1 MGFPH
6 HHRRSKPKLRSCV
19 RPCSESGAAFL
30 FGHTSQFSRIVFLQ
44 CCRWCFCL
52 IAPSLRQPTQDCGCY
67 SDCISHPTTSKFSHS
82 FGGIHMQW
90 PFTTSRISVL
100 VAALLCA
107 AVGAIPADVGNQKV
121 AAPAVEDRR
130 LVIRSG
136 TLFTKEGVPIS
147 LSGFDAD
154 IQSDKP
160 QPSETTVTPKQI
172 KDVVVRSGSAF
183 VRAQDLSRLLKTRI
197 KNDSITDLAVETSG
211 VEMKISGHVKK
222 VIPVHFEIKGPVS
235 LTQNGFIDLHE
246 SSMKVDRLSMKGLS
260 EMLGMDPE
268 HMIGDSSKGLE
279 GTKNDILFDPNALW
293 GMSVHGKLTGVKIVN
308 DGLMLVYG
316 TSHKPAAKQTK
327 IASLSR

>member
-1 MGFPH
+1 
-6 HHRRSKPKLRSCV
+6 
-19 RPCSESGAAFL
+19 
-30 FGHTSQFSRIVFLQ
+30 
-44 CCRWCFCL
+44 
-52 IAPSLRQPTQDCGCY
+52 
-67 SDCISHPTTSKFSHS
+67 
-82 FGGIHMQW
+82 MQR

-107 AVGAIPADVGNQKV
+107 AVGAIPAGVGNQKV

-160 QPSETTVTPKQI
+160 QSETTISPKQI

-183 VRAQDLSRLLKTRI
+183 VHAQDLSKLLKTHI

-222 VIPVHFEIKGPVS
+222 LIPVHFEIKGPIS

-246 SSMKVDRLSMKGLS
+246 SSMKVDKLSMKGLS
-260 EMLGMDPE
+260 EMLGMDPQ
-268 HMIGDSSKGLE
+268 HMIGNSSKGLE

-293 GMSVHGKLTGVKIVN
+293 GMSVHGKLTGVKIVS
-308 DGLMLVYG
+308 DGLLLVYG
-316 TSHKPAAKQTK
+316 TIHKSAAKQTK
-327 IASLSR
+327 MASLSR